1 MAKPEETSGKPM
13 VGWYDPGQL
22 MRTGSDVAASTLF
35 GRHADFR
42 LMEAVATPH
51 IAVDVVEAAGDE
63 DAWIDYVSDT
73 GDGWNSTYAVAY
85 HVAQDALDVAVADG
99 PSHTTRRGGLL
110 VLGGD
115 AVYPVAS
122 RAEYK
127 ARLVAPF
134 EAAFPKGAADPPLV
148 RAVPGNH
155 DWYDSL
161 VAFTRL
167 FTAHDTFAGWRAKQ
181 CRSYFAVRLPRGWW
195 LVGTDIQLDSD
206 IDLPQV
212 EFFQRVVAHMA
223 PDDRVILCNAEPHW
237 IKAHLYGEANP
248 DVTENNLKFLEDVV
262 FEGRIAV
269 FLAGDLHHYRRHEAP
284 DGRQK
289 ITAGGGGAFLHP
301 THAADVSRLA
311 GDFAL
316 KASYPTPETSRRLTW
331 GNLAFLFRNWKFGVV
346 PAVLYLMTAWSGL
359 TDISRSDIDA
369 TFAQVV
375 NAFVR
380 SPVAAFWALLLFFGF
395 WLFTDTHS
403 RTYRFVGGTAHA
415 LAHMAAV
422 FFLGWGATVLTVKG
436 FGLAFASTTQLLT
449 AGALIFA
456 GGWVAG
462 SVIVG
467 VYLLV
472 SLNAFGRHHNEA
484 FSSLKVED
492 WKHFL
497 RLRIDARG
505 DLTIFPI
512 GIERVARKWRAAAN
526 PASRSRIE
534 PDDPRATAPVLIEPP
549 IHVRRSARSQAAHAP
564 TGMEQRHGA
573 HATNAPGAPARIEP

>member
-1 MAKPEETSGKPM
+1 MAQDRDQPARKPM

-22 MRTGSDVAASTLF
+22 IRTGSDVAASTLF

-42 LMEAVATPH
+42 LMEAVATPNMP
-51 IAVDVVEAAGDE
+51 VDVIDAAADE
-63 DAWIDYVSDT
+63 DVWIDYVADT

-85 HVAQDALDVAVADG
+85 HVAADTLRVVAPDG
-99 PSHTTRRGGLL
+99 VSHDTRRGSVL

-134 EAAFPKGAADPPLV
+134 EAALPQGSRDPPLV

-167 FTAHDTFAGWRAKQ
+167 FTAHETFAGWRAKQ
-181 CRSYFAVRLPRGWW
+181 TRSYFAIRLPRGWW
-195 LVGTDIQLDSD
+195 LIGTDMQLDSD

-212 EFFQRVVAHMA
+212 EFFKSVVAQMA
-223 PDDRVILCNAEPHW
+223 SEDRVILCNAEPHW
-237 IKAHLYGEANP
+237 ISAHLYGEANP
-248 DVTENNLKFLEDVV
+248 DITENNLKFLEDIV

-269 FLAGDLHHYRRHEAP
+269 FLAGDLHHYRRHESP

-301 THAADVSRLA
+301 THAADVSALA
-311 GDFAL
+311 GDYAL
-316 KASYPTPETSRRLTW
+316 KASFPSPAVSRRLCF
-331 GNLAFLFRNWKFGVV
+331 GNLGFLARNWKFGVV
-346 PAVLYLMTAWSGL
+346 PAVLYMMTTWSGL
-359 TDISRSDIDA
+359 TDISRSNVDA
-369 TFAQVV
+369 TVSQVV
-375 NAFVR
+375 NAYVR

-403 RTYRFVGGTAHA
+403 RTYRFVGGTVHA
-415 LAHMAAV
+415 LAHTAAV
-422 FFLGWGATVLTVKG
+422 FLLGWGFTVLTVSG
-436 FGLAFASTTQLLT
+436 FGLAFASTLQLLV
-449 AGALIFA
+449 AGLLIFI

-462 SVIVG
+462 SVILG
-467 VYLLV
+467 LYLLV
-472 SLNAFGRHHNEA
+472 SLNVFGRHHNEA
-484 FSSLKVED
+484 FSSLKIED

-497 RLRIDARG
+497 RLRIDAAG
-505 DLTIFPI
+505 DLAIFPI
-512 GIERVARKWRAAAN
+512 GIERVPRKWRAAAN
-526 PASRSRIE
+526 PAPSRIE
-534 PDDPRATAPVLIEPP
+534 PDDTQATPPALIEAP
-549 IHVRRSARSQAAHAP
+549 IEVRRSARSQAP
-564 TGMEQRHGA
+564 R
-573 HATNAPGAPARIEP
+573 

>member
-1 MAKPEETSGKPM
+1 MAQTSDDRTRKPM

-22 MRTGSDVAASTLF
+22 IRTGCDVAASTLF

-42 LMEAVATPH
+42 LMEAVATPNLAIDD
-51 IAVDVVEAAGDE
+51 IATGGREEVWVDYIA
-63 DAWIDYVSDT
+63 DT
-73 GDGWNSTYAVAY
+73 GDGWNSTYAVAF
-85 HVAQDALDVAVADG
+85 HAAAATLTAAAPDG
-99 PSHTTRRGGLL
+99 TSHPTRRGDLL

-134 EAAFPKGAADPPLV
+134 EAAFPKGARDAPLV

-181 CRSYFAVRLPRGWW
+181 ARSYFAVRLPHGWW
-195 LVGTDIQLDSD
+195 LVGTDMQLDSD

-212 EFFQRVVAHMA
+212 DFFKRVEEAMA
-223 PDDRVILCNAEPHW
+223 PEDRVILCNAEPHW
-237 IKAHLYGEANP
+237 IAAHLYGEMNP
-248 DVTENNLKFLEDVV
+248 DVTENNLKFLEDIV
-262 FEGRIAV
+262 FKGRIAV

-301 THAADVSRLA
+301 THAADVSMLA
-311 GDFAL
+311 DDYAL
-316 KASYPTPETSRRLTW
+316 KATYPPADVSRKLCF
-331 GNLAFLFRNWKFGVV
+331 GNLAFLAHNWKFGVV
-346 PAVLYLMTAWSGL
+346 PAVLYLMTAWSGM
-359 TDISRSDIDA
+359 TDISRTGDINA
-369 TFAQVV
+369 TFLQVV
-375 NAFVR
+375 NAFVK
-380 SPVAAFWALLLFFGF
+380 SPVAAFWALALFLGF

-403 RTYRFVGGTAHA
+403 KTWRFGGGTVHA

-436 FGLAFASTTQLLT
+436 FGLTFASTAQLL
-449 AGALIFA
+449 AGGVLIFV
-456 GGWVAG
+456 GGWIAG
-462 SVIVG
+462 SVILG
-467 VYLLV
+467 LYLLV
-472 SLNAFGRHHNEA
+472 SLNGFSRHHNEA
-484 FSSLKVED
+484 FSSLKIED

-497 RLRIDARG
+497 RLRIDAGG

-512 GIERVARKWRAAAN
+512 GIRRVPRKWRAAGNAAS
-526 PASRSRIE
+526 ASRFE
-534 PDDPRATAPVLIEPP
+534 PDDPGATPPALIEPP
-549 IHVRRSARSQAAHAP
+549 IAIRRSARSQAI
-564 TGMEQRHGA
+564 
-573 HATNAPGAPARIEP
+573 AR